1 MAIVGYFRKM
11 LFQLHWK
18 IMPSQSRATVLSIRR
33 LQLQEQHL
41 RQFDLGRLR

>member
-1 MAIVGYFRKM
+1 MAIVGHVRKM

-18 IMPSQSRATVLSIRR
+18 IMSSQSKATVLSIRR
-33 LQLQEQHL
+33 IQLQEQHL